1 MRSTTSQVGGMKT
14 ASLPAAAGKRGFEGE
29 GMRRHPSFIIITL
42 KLFGYAWVLLG
53 GNAHAQVRESP
64 CSRIPT
70 HPACSRKTFGRRR
83 MHSSHSFLLRA
94 SGGAPSAP
102 ALTSLLPDAPQREL
116 PRGRQVE
123 RPAPVHASAPLLL
136 GEPVQDG
143 DQDAY
148 STSRK
153 ITCTTPP
160 HLKSTV
166 VAKDPDASAIT
177 ESPARISV
185 LHKLHHGS

>member
-70 HPACSRKTFGRRR
+70 HPACSRKTFGRKR

-102 ALTSLLPDAPQREL
+102 ALTSLRKSSNHPERAERLRLLAD
-116 PRGRQVE
+116 VE
-123 RPAPVHASAPLLL
+123 P
-136 GEPVQDG
+136 
-143 DQDAY
+143 
-148 STSRK
+148 SR
-153 ITCTTPP
+153 TCSRLRHPSSCSC
-160 HLKSTV
+160 K
-166 VAKDPDASAIT
+166 
-177 ESPARISV
+177 
-185 LHKLHHGS
+185 